1 MDQHLLEILNEQP
14 VNYILPFF
22 WQHGEDEA
30 ILREEMQRI
39 QDSNIGAVCIE
50 ARPHPDFGGPLWW
63 RDLDIIMDE
72 ARQRGMRVWLLDDAH
87 FPTGFA
93 NGQIRDKYPELA
105 KYYLNYKQI
114 DICGPQTGA
123 TVNAAGLLNLF
134 DWMHPQEKLA
144 MADEVLAVVAGQ
156 VDVQGQLQA
165 ETMQDLSA
173 AVKDG
178 YLHWDVPAGSWR
190 VFVLI
195 KTKNWGGN
203 PDYINMVDRRSVRVL
218 IDAVYETHYA
228 RYAADFGKTFA
239 GFFSDEPSFGNTKG
253 YNFDESIGRKKM
265 VLPWSDELAQALR
278 NDLAEDFPR
287 LLPGLWQ
294 NAGGQ
299 SARVRQV
306 FMDCATRLYDQDFAG
321 QIGQWCRDHGVEYI
335 GHVIEDQNV
344 HARLGCGSGHFFRAL
359 AGQDMSGI
367 DIIGNQVQPRLETFE
382 HLPLGNGSDYEFFHF
397 GLAKMG
403 SSLGHIDPLKKG
415 RTICE
420 IFGASGW
427 VTGVRNM
434 KWITD
439 HALVRG
445 INNFVPHAF
454 SAKEFPDPDCPPHFY
469 ARGNN
474 PQYRFFGQLMKYTNR
489 MCHLLNDGLHIAPV
503 AILYHAE
510 AEWSGDYMFFQKP
523 AHWLTRSQ
531 IDFDVL
537 PSDVFRDMDHFKA
550 SFDGQ
555 QLQVNGESFKC
566 LVVPTSQYLTLAVAS
581 FIADAADQGFPTL
594 FIDSRPSGISD
605 LQDTDLQVKLLARLQ
620 QCPTV
625 SLAELP
631 DRLRALNC
639 AEISLSEAQPYLRYY
654 HYQRG
659 GLDYYFLFN
668 EHPKETIR
676 TTVEFPQQ
684 AGASCYDAFANT
696 ISRLPSEK
704 TSEGCRLAIELSAFE
719 STLVVFGCDSDAAE
733 IKPAPVLSKTIVI
746 EGPWQLSL
754 ATSQEYPEFSAETKL
769 DGLPNMSAPGQYPDF
784 SGTFRYQTEFA
795 LPAAAEKISLSLGAV
810 YEAVQVRVNG
820 ELAGSLICPPYEM
833 DITSLVHAGVNSL
846 QIEVTNTLVHACQDM
861 MSLTT
866 ALEPSGLLGPVE
878 IKY

>member
-1 MDQHLLEILNEQP
+1 MDNRLIEVLKDQP
-14 VNYILPFF
+14 FNYILPFF
-22 WQHGEDEA
+22 WQHGEDESV
-30 ILREEMQRI
+30 LRDEMKRI
-39 QDSNIGAVCIE
+39 QESNIGAVCIE

-93 NGQIRDKYPELA
+93 NGQIRDKHPELA

-114 DICGPQTGA
+114 DICGPQPDIA
-123 TVNAAGLLNLF
+123 VNANGFLNLF
-134 DWMHPQEKLA
+134 DWMQPQEKLA
-144 MADEVLAVVAGQ
+144 MADEIMAVVAGQ
-156 VDVQGQLQA
+156 VDDQGQLQA
-165 ETMQDLSA
+165 ETLQDLSA

-218 IDAVYETHYA
+218 IDAVYEPHYA

-239 GFFSDEPSFGNTKG
+239 GFFSDEPSFGNSKG

-265 VLPWSDELAQALR
+265 VLPWSDELAQSLSK
-278 NDLAEDFPR
+278 DLTGDFPR

-294 NAGGQ
+294 NAGKE
-299 SARVRQV
+299 SARVRQT

-321 QIGQWCRDHGVEYI
+321 QIGQWCRERGVEYI

-367 DIIGNQVQPRLETFE
+367 DIIGDQVQPRLETFE
-382 HLPLGNGSDYEFFHF
+382 HLPLGKGSDYEFFHF

-415 RTICE
+415 RTVCE

-489 MCHLLNDGLHIAPV
+489 MCHLLNNGLHIAPV
-503 AILYHAE
+503 ALLYHAE

-537 PSDVFRDMDHFKA
+537 PSDVFADMGHFKA
-550 SFDGQ
+550 SFDGH
-555 QLQVNGESFKC
+555 QLQVNGETFKC
-566 LVVPTSQYLTLAVAS
+566 LVVPYSQYLTLAVAK
-581 FIADAADQGFPTL
+581 FIADAADRGFPTL
-594 FIDSRPSGISD
+594 FIDSRPTGISD
-605 LQDTDLQVKLLARLQ
+605 LQDTDLQAKLLARLQ

-631 DRLRALNC
+631 SKLRALNC
-639 AEISLSEAQPYLRYY
+639 AEIRLSEAQPYLRYY
-654 HYQRG
+654 HYQRS

-668 EHPKETIR
+668 EHPKDAIR
-676 TTVEFPQQ
+676 TTVEFPQH
-684 AGASCYDAFANT
+684 ASAICYDAFTNT
-696 ISRLPSEK
+696 VSRLETVK
-704 TSEGCRLAIELSAFE
+704 TRVGCQISVELSAFE
-719 STLVVFGCDSDAAE
+719 SMLIVFGYEAPALAE
-733 IKPAPVLSKTIVI
+733 KAAPVFSKII
-746 EGPWQLSL
+746 SINGPWQLSL
-754 ATSQEYPEFSAETKL
+754 ATSQQYPGFGPESELKHL
-769 DGLPNMSAPGQYPDF
+769 KNMSATDLYPDF
-784 SGTFRYQTEFA
+784 SGTFRYQTEFSLA
-795 LPAAAEKISLSLGAV
+795 DVAAKISLSLGAV
-810 YEAVQVRVNG
+810 YEAVQVWVNG
-820 ELAGSLICPPYEM
+820 QLAGSLICSPYELN
-833 DITSLVHAGVNSL
+833 ITDLVHTGVNSL

-861 MSLTT
+861 MSLTS